1 LNLLKKICYITLGIL
16 LSIVLLLTSVEIVAF
31 NLSHYS
37 RSFDKYNITEATGM
51 DMENL
56 EYTIEDLLKY
66 LKDDRQE
73 LDTRA
78 VVNGEEREVF
88 GERETLHM
96 VDVKE
101 LFVNG
106 MLVRN
111 ISIPLIIIISL
122 FIIKKDKYW
131 RKGFSKT
138 LLYTSI
144 CNVALLGILLIL
156 MAIDFYKYFTY
167 FHLIFFTN
175 DLWLLNPN
183 TDVLIQMVPE
193 AFFYDTAIKIV
204 TYFVGSLI
212 ILGLFGLYYI
222 KKNKTQYGN

>member
-1 LNLLKKICYITLGIL
+1 VGYITVGVL

-31 NLSHYS
+31 NLNHYS
-37 RSFDKYNITEATGM
+37 ESFIKYNITEATGM

-56 EYTIEDLLKY
+56 EYAIEDILEY
-66 LKDDRQE
+66 LKDDRDE

-78 VVNGEEREVF
+78 VINGEKTEVF
-88 GERETLHM
+88 GERETQHM
-96 VDVKE
+96 VDVKD
-101 LFVNG
+101 LFIKG
-106 MLVRN
+106 ILMRN

-131 RKGFSKT
+131 RNGFSKT
-138 LLYTSI
+138 LLYTSV
-144 CNVALLGILLIL
+144 CNIAILGILLIL

-167 FHLIFFTN
+167 FHLMFFTN

-193 AFFYDTAIKIV
+193 VFFYDTALKIV
-204 TYFVGSLI
+204 TYFIGTLVV
-212 ILGLFGLYYI
+212 LGLFGLYLI
-222 KKNKTQYGN
+222 KKNKNKTRYGN